1 MSSPISSNLPWDL
14 MNPKLAASLNP
25 IIANPLSSGSILKD
39 IVLINGETTLNH
51 GLGRL
56 MQGWLITDINGAAT
70 IYRSQPLNSSTISL
84 TSSAVVTVSIEV
96 F

>member
-1 MSSPISSNLPWDL
+1 MPSPLSHNLPWEL
-14 MNPKLAASLNP
+14 ANQKWAQSINPVL
-25 IIANPLSSGSILKD
+25 ANPLSSGSILNG
-39 IVLINGETTLNH
+39 ITLINGETVINH

-56 MQGWLITDINGAAT
+56 MQGFLITDINGAAT
-70 IYRSQPLNSSTISL
+70 IYRSQPMNAQTLSL

>member
-1 MSSPISSNLPWDL
+1 MGSPLSPNLSWDL
-14 MNPKLAASLNP
+14 ANPKWAASLNP
-25 IIANPLSSGSILKD
+25 IIANPLSSGSILKNV
-39 IVLINGETTLNH
+39 ILINGETVINH

-56 MQGWLITDINGAAT
+56 MQGWIITDINGVAT